1 MLHFEILFQ
10 LTGELV
16 QHQYQAEVR
25 FLRNLSV
32 PFLSE
37 ALIICMLLLI
47 SWSKYVFRYWH
58 WSFDLFSGLDPSQFS
73 GLNNE
78 NGSGISDAS
87 ASSAMS
93 GRSNVSDKTYITE
106 ESSLVLECRERGVLK
121 YDIKK
126 SCLFWVLIIL
136 IEIMDFFIFRHYLIP
151 YHTAKKG
158 KFGKRGTK
166 LHIFMDHVFVAQH
179 IKRWYFWN
187 R

>member
-1 MLHFEILFQ
+1 MYIMLHFEILFQ
-10 LTGELV
+10 LTGELD

-32 PFLSE
+32 AFLSE

-47 SWSKYVFRYWH
+47 SLSKYVNGYWH
-58 WSFDLFSGLDPSQFS
+58 WSFDLFPGLDPSQFS
-73 GLNNE
+73 GVNNE

-121 YDIKK
+121 YDIQNIY
-126 SCLFWVLIIL
+126 LFWVFKIVFWLKLWNFLFLGIIWYPTIQPKKANL
-136 IEIMDFFIFRHYLIP
+136 AREGLSSIYLWIT
-151 YHTAKKG
+151 Y
-158 KFGKRGTK
+158 
-166 LHIFMDHVFVAQH
+166 L
-179 IKRWYFWN
+179 
-187 R
+187 